1 MLNKWIF
8 SQLHGKKMI
17 AKVAKAIV
25 QNLQI
30 GNFAS
35 ITPCDVIL
43 AKTFAILRNKN
54 SWTCECY
61 FN

>member
-43 AKTFAILRNKN
+43 AKTFAIL
-54 SWTCECY
+54 
-61 FN
+61 